1 MSRLDGPAPGEA
13 REGGAAANRRSGCPG
28 GAAAFVV
35 RIGHKGLFGCVG
47 AALPHRWAVRYICI
61 HALRRPD
68 DPAPGP
74 GGFAVITRIEI
85 DGFKTFDNFELD
97 LRPFTAVVGPNA
109 SGKSNLFDAIKFVS
123 RLAQTDIREAMQEL
137 RGRPEELFRRTAAT
151 RSDRMAFAVEVLLEP
166 RGMDP
171 FGKSFELRTQRIRYE
186 LEIAIRTGPDRRLEG
201 VYVHREH
208 CLPIRR
214 KEERGSTAWNSGT
227 VRYGQQS
234 KPFIAT
240 RSGSSEESHVI
251 EIRQDGPGKRGRPLA
266 LSAREASRTGLSTVT
281 TAEFPHLYAL
291 RTLLSSTQFLQ
302 IDPQASRRAT
312 DRLAPRRLLP
322 DASNLATVL
331 ARLTEETRTEKRPDG
346 LLSDVAA
353 DLASL
358 IPSVAGLV
366 VRDDP
371 GDSEYSF
378 ALRLADSLSFSSRVI
393 SDGTLR
399 LLALVTILNDPQHGG
414 VLCWEEPE
422 NGVHEA
428 RIPALME
435 LIRSAAGCTESPGA
449 QTCFQILVNTHSP
462 AVMSALRDCEV
473 VASDIVSTL
482 TPETQSRTSRT
493 RMRSGV
499 SSDSE
504 SGLARSVV
512 EEICPEGDHPSA

>member
-1 MSRLDGPAPGEA
+1 M
-13 REGGAAANRRSGCPG
+13 
-28 GAAAFVV
+28 
-35 RIGHKGLFGCVG
+35 
-47 AALPHRWAVRYICI
+47 
-61 HALRRPD
+61 
-68 DPAPGP
+68 
-74 GGFAVITRIEI
+74 ITRIEI
-85 DGFKTFDNFELD
+85 DGFKTFDNFKLD

-137 RGRPEELFRRTAAT
+137 RGRPEELFRRTAT
-151 RSDRMAFAVEVLLEP
+151 ERSDRMAFAVEVLLEP
-166 RGMDP
+166 HGTDP
-171 FGKSFELRTQRIRYE
+171 FGTSFELRSQRLRYE
-186 LEIAIRTGPDRRLEG
+186 LEIAVRMGVDRRLEG
-201 VYVHREH
+201 VYVHQER
-208 CLPIRR
+208 CSPIRR
-214 KEERGSTAWNSGT
+214 KDERGSPASNIGAI
-227 VRYGQQS
+227 RYGQQS

-240 RSGSSEESHVI
+240 RLGSSEESSVI

-266 LSAREASRTGLSTVT
+266 LSAKEASRTGLSTVT

-291 RTLLSSTQFLQ
+291 RTLLSSIQFLQ
-302 IDPQASRRAT
+302 VDPQASRRAT

-331 ARLTEETRTEKRPDG
+331 AKLMEETRSDKRPDG
-346 LLSDVAA
+346 LLSDVMA
-353 DLASL
+353 DLSSL
-358 IPSVAGLV
+358 IPSVARLV

-378 ALRLADSLSFSSRVI
+378 ALELADSLSFSSRVI

-435 LIRSAAGCTESPGA
+435 LIRASAGCIDSPEGQA
-449 QTCFQILVNTHSP
+449 CFQVLVNTHSP
-462 AVMSALRDCEV
+462 VVMSALRDCEV
-473 VASDIVSTL
+473 VASDVVSTL
-482 TPETQSRTSRT
+482 TPGTQSRTLRT
-493 RMRSGV
+493 RMRRGV

-504 SGLARSVV
+504 SGLTRSEV
-512 EEICPEGDHPSA
+512 EEILRRHVETA

>member
-1 MSRLDGPAPGEA
+1 M
-13 REGGAAANRRSGCPG
+13 
-28 GAAAFVV
+28 
-35 RIGHKGLFGCVG
+35 
-47 AALPHRWAVRYICI
+47 
-61 HALRRPD
+61 
-68 DPAPGP
+68 
-74 GGFAVITRIEI
+74 ITRIEI
-85 DGFKTFDNFELD
+85 DGFKTFNDFALD

-137 RGRPEELFRRTAAT
+137 RGRPEELFRRTST
-151 RSDRMAFAVEVLLEP
+151 GRSDRMAFAVEVLLEP
-166 RGMDP
+166 HGMDA
-171 FGKSFELRTQRIRYE
+171 FGKTFDLRTQRIRYE
-186 LEIAIRTGPDRRLEG
+186 LEIAVRTGADRRLEG
-201 VYVHREH
+201 IYVYRER

-214 KEERGSTAWNSGT
+214 RVERSSIAWNTGS

-240 RSGSSEESHVI
+240 RSGSGMESDVI

-266 LSAREASRTGLSTVT
+266 LSAKEASRTGLSTVT

-291 RTLLSSTQFLQ
+291 RTLLSSVQFLQ

-331 ARLTEETRTEKRPDG
+331 AKLMEETSTEKKTDG

-353 DLASL
+353 DLSSL

-399 LLALVTILNDPQHGG
+399 LLALVTILNDPRHGG

-422 NGVHEA
+422 NGIHEA

-435 LIRSAAGCTESPGA
+435 LLRTAAGYIDSPGSQA
-449 QTCFQILVNTHSP
+449 CFQILVNTHSP
-462 AVMSALRDCEV
+462 VVMSALEDHEV
-473 VASDIVSTL
+473 VASDVISTL

-499 SSDSE
+499 FSDSE
-504 SGLARSVV
+504 QGRTRSEVEDLLRRHVDRVKCIWHTLCFAKGLPTTRIARGCTGAAQPAPRQ
-512 EEICPEGDHPSA
+512 ERPICG

>member
-1 MSRLDGPAPGEA
+1 M
-13 REGGAAANRRSGCPG
+13 
-28 GAAAFVV
+28 
-35 RIGHKGLFGCVG
+35 
-47 AALPHRWAVRYICI
+47 
-61 HALRRPD
+61 
-68 DPAPGP
+68 
-74 GGFAVITRIEI
+74 ITRIEI
-85 DGFKTFDNFELD
+85 NGFKTFDNLKLD

-137 RGRPEELFRRTAAT
+137 RGRPEELFRHTAT
-151 RSDRMAFAVEVLLEP
+151 GRSDRMAFAVEVLLEP
-166 RGMDP
+166 HGTDA
-171 FGKSFELRTQRIRYE
+171 FGKSFELRTQRVRYE
-186 LEIAIRTGPDRRLEG
+186 LDIAVRTDANRRLEG

-214 KEERGSTAWNSGT
+214 KDDRRSTDWNTGA
-227 VRYGQQS
+227 VKYGQQS

-240 RSGSSEESHVI
+240 RSDANVI

-266 LSAREASRTGLSTVT
+266 LSAKEASRTGLSTVT

-291 RTLLSSTQFLQ
+291 RTLLSSIQFLQ

-312 DRLAPRRLLP
+312 DRLAPRRLLS

-331 ARLTEETRTEKRPDG
+331 AKLTEETRTEKRPDG
-346 LLSDVAA
+346 LLSDVVA
-353 DLASL
+353 DLSSL
-358 IPSVAGLV
+358 IPSVTDLA

-378 ALRLADSLSFSSRVI
+378 ALKLTDSLSFSSRVI

-428 RIPALME
+428 RIPALMD
-435 LIRSAAGCTESPGA
+435 LIRTAAGCSHFSGA

-462 AVMSALRDCEV
+462 VVMSALEDCEV
-473 VASDIVSTL
+473 VASDVVSRL
-482 TPETQSRTSRT
+482 RPDARSRTLRT
-493 RMRSGV
+493 RMRSGI

-504 SGLARSVV
+504 NGLTRSEVKEILRRHV
-512 EEICPEGDHPSA
+512 ESA

>member
-1 MSRLDGPAPGEA
+1 M
-13 REGGAAANRRSGCPG
+13 
-28 GAAAFVV
+28 
-35 RIGHKGLFGCVG
+35 
-47 AALPHRWAVRYICI
+47 
-61 HALRRPD
+61 
-68 DPAPGP
+68 
-74 GGFAVITRIEI
+74 ITRIEI
-85 DGFKTFDNFELD
+85 DGFKTFNDFALD

-137 RGRPEELFRRTAAT
+137 RGRPEELFRRTST
-151 RSDRMAFAVEVLLEP
+151 GRSDRMAFAVEVLLEP
-166 RGMDP
+166 HGMDA
-171 FGKSFELRTQRIRYE
+171 FGKTFDLRTQRIRYE
-186 LEIAIRTGPDRRLEG
+186 LEIAVRTGADRRLEG
-201 VYVHREH
+201 IYVYRER

-214 KEERGSTAWNSGT
+214 RVERSSIAWNTGS

-240 RSGSSEESHVI
+240 RSGSGMESDVI

-266 LSAREASRTGLSTVT
+266 LSAKEASRTGLSTVT

-291 RTLLSSTQFLQ
+291 RTLLSSVQFLQ

-331 ARLTEETRTEKRPDG
+331 AKLMEETSTEKKTDG

-353 DLASL
+353 DLSSL

-399 LLALVTILNDPQHGG
+399 LLALVTILNDPRHGG

-435 LIRSAAGCTESPGA
+435 LLRTAAGYIDSPGSQA
-449 QTCFQILVNTHSP
+449 CFQILVNTHSP
-462 AVMSALRDCEV
+462 VVMSALKDHEI
-473 VASDIVSTL
+473 VASDVISTL

-499 SSDSE
+499 FSDSE
-504 SGLARSVV
+504 QGLTRSEV
-512 EEICPEGDHPSA
+512 EALLRRYVETA

>member
-1 MSRLDGPAPGEA
+1 MDA
-13 REGGAAANRRSGCPG
+13 R
-28 GAAAFVV
+28 VV
-35 RIGHKGLFGCVG
+35 
-47 AALPHRWAVRYICI
+47 
-61 HALRRPD
+61 
-68 DPAPGP
+68 
-74 GGFAVITRIEI
+74 VITRIEI
-85 DGFKTFDNFELD
+85 DGFKTFNDFALD
-97 LRPFTAVVGPNA
+97 LRPLTAVVGPNA

-137 RGRPEELFRRTAAT
+137 RGRPEELFRRTST
-151 RSDRMAFAVEVLLEP
+151 GRSDRMAFAVEVLLEP
-166 RGMDP
+166 HGMDA
-171 FGKSFELRTQRIRYE
+171 FGKTFDLRTQRIRYE
-186 LEIAIRTGPDRRLEG
+186 LEIAVRTGADRRLEG
-201 VYVHREH
+201 IYVYRER

-214 KEERGSTAWNSGT
+214 RVERSSIAWNTGS

-240 RSGSSEESHVI
+240 RSGSGMESDVI

-266 LSAREASRTGLSTVT
+266 LSAKEASRTGLSTVT

-291 RTLLSSTQFLQ
+291 RTLLSSVQFLQ

-331 ARLTEETRTEKRPDG
+331 AKLMEETSTEKRTDG

-353 DLASL
+353 DLSSL

-399 LLALVTILNDPQHGG
+399 LLALVTILNDPRHGG

-435 LIRSAAGCTESPGA
+435 LLRTAAGYIDSPGSQA
-449 QTCFQILVNTHSP
+449 CFQILVNTHSP
-462 AVMSALRDCEV
+462 VVMSALKDHEI
-473 VASDIVSTL
+473 VASDVISTL

-493 RMRSGV
+493 RMRSGIF
-499 SSDSE
+499 SDSE
-504 SGLARSVV
+504 QGLTRSEV
-512 EEICPEGDHPSA
+512 EALLRRHVETA

>member
-1 MSRLDGPAPGEA
+1 M
-13 REGGAAANRRSGCPG
+13 
-28 GAAAFVV
+28 
-35 RIGHKGLFGCVG
+35 
-47 AALPHRWAVRYICI
+47 
-61 HALRRPD
+61 
-68 DPAPGP
+68 
-74 GGFAVITRIEI
+74 ITRIEI
-85 DGFKTFDNFELD
+85 DGFKTFDRFSLD

-109 SGKSNLFDAIKFVS
+109 SGKSNLFDAIRFVS

-137 RGRPEELFRRTAAT
+137 RGRPEELFRRTST
-151 RSDRMAFAVEVLLEP
+151 GRSDRMAFAVEVLLEP
-166 RGMDP
+166 NGVDA
-171 FGKSFELRTQRIRYE
+171 FGKPFELRTQRVRYE
-186 LEIAIRTGPDRRLEG
+186 LEIAVRTDADRRIEG
-201 VYVHREH
+201 VYVQREQ

-214 KEERGSTAWNSGT
+214 KEERPSIAWKAGS
-227 VRYGQQS
+227 VKYGRQS

-240 RSGSSEESHVI
+240 RSGSGNESDVI

-266 LSAREASRTGLSTVT
+266 LSATEASRTGLSTVT

-291 RTLLSSTQFLQ
+291 RTSLSSVQFLQ

-331 ARLTEETRTEKRPDG
+331 ARLMEETTTDERPNG
-346 LLSDVAA
+346 LLSDIVA
-353 DLASL
+353 DLSSL
-358 IPSVAGLV
+358 IPSVAGLD

-378 ALRLADSLSFSSRVI
+378 ALRLGDSLSFSSRVI

-399 LLALVTILNDPQHGG
+399 LLALTTILNDPRHGG

-435 LIRSAAGCTESPGA
+435 LIRSAAGCADAPKPEHA
-449 QTCFQILVNTHSP
+449 CFQVLVNTHSP
-462 AVMSALRDCEV
+462 VVMSALEDHEV
-473 VASDIVSTL
+473 VASDVVSTL
-482 TPETQSRTSRT
+482 TPQTQSRTSRT

-499 SSDSE
+499 FSDPEKGLTRSE
-504 SGLARSVV
+504 V
-512 EEICPEGDHPSA
+512 EDLLRRHVETA

>member
-1 MSRLDGPAPGEA
+1 M
-13 REGGAAANRRSGCPG
+13 
-28 GAAAFVV
+28 
-35 RIGHKGLFGCVG
+35 
-47 AALPHRWAVRYICI
+47 
-61 HALRRPD
+61 
-68 DPAPGP
+68 
-74 GGFAVITRIEI
+74 ITRIEI
-85 DGFKTFDNFELD
+85 DGFKTFNDFSLD

-137 RGRPEELFRRTAAT
+137 RGRPEELFRRTST
-151 RSDRMAFAVEVLLEP
+151 GRSDRMAFAVEVLLEP
-166 RGMDP
+166 HGMDA
-171 FGKSFELRTQRIRYE
+171 FGKTFDLRTQRIRYE
-186 LEIAIRTGPDRRLEG
+186 LEIAVRTGADRRLEG
-201 VYVHREH
+201 IYVYRER

-214 KEERGSTAWNSGT
+214 RVERSSIAWNTGS

-240 RSGSSEESHVI
+240 RSGSGMESDVI

-266 LSAREASRTGLSTVT
+266 LSAKEASRTGLSTVT

-291 RTLLSSTQFLQ
+291 RTLLSSVQFLQ

-331 ARLTEETRTEKRPDG
+331 AKLMEETSTEKRTDG

-353 DLASL
+353 DLSSL

-399 LLALVTILNDPQHGG
+399 LLALVTILNDPRHGG

-435 LIRSAAGCTESPGA
+435 LLRTAAGYIDSPGSQA
-449 QTCFQILVNTHSP
+449 CFQILVNTHSP
-462 AVMSALRDCEV
+462 VVMSALKDHEI
-473 VASDIVSTL
+473 VASDVISTL

-499 SSDSE
+499 FSDSE
-504 SGLARSVV
+504 QGLTRSEV
-512 EEICPEGDHPSA
+512 EALLRRHVETA

>member
-1 MSRLDGPAPGEA
+1 M
-13 REGGAAANRRSGCPG
+13 
-28 GAAAFVV
+28 
-35 RIGHKGLFGCVG
+35 
-47 AALPHRWAVRYICI
+47 
-61 HALRRPD
+61 
-68 DPAPGP
+68 
-74 GGFAVITRIEI
+74 ITRIEI
-85 DGFKTFDNFELD
+85 DGFKTFDNFKLD

-109 SGKSNLFDAIKFVS
+109 SGKSNLFDAIKFIS

-137 RGRPEELFRRTAAT
+137 RGRPEELFRRTAKE

-166 RGMDP
+166 HGTDP
-171 FGKSFELRTQRIRYE
+171 FGTSFELRSQRLRYE
-186 LEIAIRTGPDRRLEG
+186 LEIAVRMGIDRRLEG
-201 VYVHREH
+201 VYVHEER
-208 CLPIRR
+208 CSPIRR
-214 KEERGSTAWNSGT
+214 KEERGSIASSIGAI
-227 VRYGQQS
+227 RYGQQS

-240 RSGSSEESHVI
+240 RLGSSEESSVI
-251 EIRQDGPGKRGRPLA
+251 EIRQDGPGRRGRPLA

-291 RTLLSSTQFLQ
+291 RTLLSSIQFLQ
-302 IDPQASRRAT
+302 VDPQASRRAT

-331 ARLTEETRTEKRPDG
+331 ARLMEETRSDKRPDG
-346 LLSDVAA
+346 LLSDVMA
-353 DLASL
+353 DLSSL
-358 IPSVAGLV
+358 IPSVARLV

-378 ALRLADSLSFSSRVI
+378 ALQLADSLSFSSRVI

-435 LIRSAAGCTESPGA
+435 LIRTAAGCIDSSEG

-462 AVMSALRDCEV
+462 VVMSALRDCEV
-473 VASDIVSTL
+473 VASDVVSTL
-482 TPETQSRTSRT
+482 TPGTQSRTSRT
-493 RMRSGV
+493 RMRRGV
-499 SSDSE
+499 STDPE
-504 SGLARSVV
+504 SGLTRAEV
-512 EEICPEGDHPSA
+512 EEILRRYIETA

>member
-1 MSRLDGPAPGEA
+1 M
-13 REGGAAANRRSGCPG
+13 
-28 GAAAFVV
+28 
-35 RIGHKGLFGCVG
+35 
-47 AALPHRWAVRYICI
+47 
-61 HALRRPD
+61 
-68 DPAPGP
+68 PGP
-74 GGFAVITRIEI
+74 GGFTVITRIEI
-85 DGFKTFDNFELD
+85 DGFKTFENFTLD

-137 RGRPEELFRRTAAT
+137 RGRPEELFRRTAAK

-166 RGMDP
+166 RGTDP

-186 LEIAIRTGPDRRLEG
+186 LEIAIRTGADRRLEG

-214 KEERGSTAWNSGT
+214 KEERGSIAWSGT

-240 RSGSSEESHVI
+240 RSGSSEASHVI

-291 RTLLSSTQFLQ
+291 RTLLSSTQFPQ

-353 DLASL
+353 DLSSL
-358 IPSVAGLV
+358 IPSVASLV

-428 RIPALME
+428 RIPALIE

-462 AVMSALRDCEV
+462 VVMSALRDCEL
-473 VASDIVSTL
+473 VASDVVSTL
-482 TPETQSRTSRT
+482 TPETQSRTSKT

-499 SSDSE
+499 SGPRPARHRVDRSE
-504 SGLARSVV
+504 GRQDARRR
-512 EEICPEGDHPSA
+512 A

>member
-1 MSRLDGPAPGEA
+1 M
-13 REGGAAANRRSGCPG
+13 
-28 GAAAFVV
+28 
-35 RIGHKGLFGCVG
+35 
-47 AALPHRWAVRYICI
+47 
-61 HALRRPD
+61 
-68 DPAPGP
+68 
-74 GGFAVITRIEI
+74 ITRIEI
-85 DGFKTFDNFELD
+85 DGFKTFDNFTLD
-97 LRPFTAVVGPNA
+97 LRPFMAVVGPNA

-137 RGRPEELFRRTAAT
+137 RGRPEELFRRTAAK

-166 RGMDP
+166 RGTDP

-186 LEIAIRTGPDRRLEG
+186 LEIAIRAGADQRLEG

-214 KEERGSTAWNSGT
+214 KEERGSMVWNSGS

-331 ARLTEETRTEKRPDG
+331 AKLMEETRTEKRPDG

-353 DLASL
+353 DLSLL
-358 IPSVAGLV
+358 IPSVASLV

-399 LLALVTILNDPQHGG
+399 LLALVTMLHDPQHGG
-414 VLCWEEPE
+414 SSLLGRTRE
-422 NGVHEA
+422 
-428 RIPALME
+428 
-435 LIRSAAGCTESPGA
+435 RSARSA
-449 QTCFQILVNTHSP
+449 NTGVDSNSSGPRP
-462 AVMSALRDCEV
+462 AVPNRPGRRPAF
-473 VASDIVSTL
+473 
-482 TPETQSRTSRT
+482 
-493 RMRSGV
+493 RSW
-499 SSDSE
+499 
-504 SGLARSVV
+504 
-512 EEICPEGDHPSA
+512 

>member
-1 MSRLDGPAPGEA
+1 MDA
-13 REGGAAANRRSGCPG
+13 R
-28 GAAAFVV
+28 VV
-35 RIGHKGLFGCVG
+35 
-47 AALPHRWAVRYICI
+47 
-61 HALRRPD
+61 
-68 DPAPGP
+68 
-74 GGFAVITRIEI
+74 VITRIEI
-85 DGFKTFDNFELD
+85 DGFKTFNDFALD

-137 RGRPEELFRRTAAT
+137 RGRPEELFRRTST
-151 RSDRMAFAVEVLLEP
+151 GRSDRMAFAVEVLLEP
-166 RGMDP
+166 HGMDA
-171 FGKSFELRTQRIRYE
+171 FGKTFDLRTQRIRYE
-186 LEIAIRTGPDRRLEG
+186 LEIAVRTGADRRLEG
-201 VYVHREH
+201 IYVYRER

-214 KEERGSTAWNSGT
+214 RVERSSIAWNTGS

-240 RSGSSEESHVI
+240 RSGSGMESDVI

-266 LSAREASRTGLSTVT
+266 LSAKEASRTGLSTVT

-291 RTLLSSTQFLQ
+291 RTLLSSVQFLQ

-331 ARLTEETRTEKRPDG
+331 AKLMEETSTEKRTDG

-353 DLASL
+353 DLSSL

-399 LLALVTILNDPQHGG
+399 LLALVTILNDPRHGG

-435 LIRSAAGCTESPGA
+435 LLRTAAGYIDSPGSQA
-449 QTCFQILVNTHSP
+449 CFQILVNTHSP
-462 AVMSALRDCEV
+462 VVMSALKDHEI
-473 VASDIVSTL
+473 VASDVISTL

-499 SSDSE
+499 FSDSE
-504 SGLARSVV
+504 QGLTRSEV
-512 EEICPEGDHPSA
+512 EALLRRHVETA